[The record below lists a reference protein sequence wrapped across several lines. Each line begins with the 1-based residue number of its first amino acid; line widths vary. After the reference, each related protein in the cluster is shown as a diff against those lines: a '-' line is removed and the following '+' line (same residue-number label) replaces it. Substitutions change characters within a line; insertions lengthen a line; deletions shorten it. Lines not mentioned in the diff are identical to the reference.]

1 MVIFSTLA
9 GCVPQGEL
17 SSPLLINL
25 NQTPTVEPTPEPL
38 PTRPSYQPGTLVDYT
53 AQMGDTL
60 PALAAHFNT
69 TVEEIRAANPDIP
82 ADATTMPAGYPMRI
96 PIYYQA
102 FWGNPYQIIPDNL
115 FVNGPTAAKFDAVA
129 YVDSQPGWFKN
140 YSFFGGGETRRG
152 GEIINYIATNYS
164 LNPQML
170 LALVEYATNAL
181 TNPTIPENEDPYPF
195 GYQSKTDQGLYRQ
208 LLWAAE
214 ILNNGYY
221 GWRTGKLRSFEH
233 KDGTLERPD
242 PWQNAATVALQY
254 FYSRTMTIE
263 DYATAI
269 YSQGYAAAFRRL
281 FGDPWEKMEAIFPAS
296 LRQPAL
302 LLPFASGETWS
313 FTGGPH
319 TGYGEGE
326 PYAALDF
333 APPALTA
340 GCQATPLFT
349 TAVADGV
356 IVRSADAAVVLDLDG
371 DGDER
376 TGWVIFYYHIASNDR
391 IAVGTQV
398 KAGDPI
404 GHPSCEGG
412 RATGTHVHIARK
424 YNGEWIDADS
434 TLAFNLEGWIAHL
447 GSAPYEGSL
456 TRLSETVQASTN
468 SDISTHITA
477 GR

>member
-1 MVIFSTLA
+1 MDLLKRTSAARSKLRLKGFRTLLVLVVLSTLA
-9 GCVPQGEL
+9 GCLPQGG
-17 SSPLLINL
+17 SDSPFLLNL
-25 NQTPTVEPTPEPL
+25 NQTATVEPTPAPL

-69 TVEEIRAANPDIP
+69 TIAEIRAANPDIP
-82 ADATTMPAGYPMRI
+82 ADATTMPMGYPMKI

-115 FVNGPTAAKFDAVA
+115 FVNGPSAVEFDAVA

-140 YSFFGGGETRRG
+140 YSFYGGGETRRG

-181 TNPTIPENEDPYPF
+181 TNPTMPEEEDPYPF
-195 GYQSKTDQGLYRQ
+195 GYESKTDQGLYRQ
-208 LLWAAE
+208 LLWAAD

-221 GWRTGKLRSFEH
+221 GWRNGNLRSFDH
-233 KDGTLERPD
+233 LDGTLERPD

-254 FYSRTMTIE
+254 FYSRTMSIE

-281 FGDPWEKMEAIFPAS
+281 FGDPWDLIEANIPAS
-296 LRQPAL
+296 LQQPEL
-302 LLPFASGETWS
+302 KLPFTSGETWS
-313 FTGGPH
+313 YTGGPH

-340 GCQATPLFT
+340 GCQATATFT
-349 TAVADGV
+349 TAVASGV
-356 IVRSADAAVVLDLDG
+356 IVRSADAAVILDLDG

-376 TGWVIFYYHIASNDR
+376 TN
-391 IAVGTQV
+391 
-398 KAGDPI
+398 
-404 GHPSCEGG
+404 
-412 RATGTHVHIARK
+412 
-424 YNGEWIDADS
+424 
-434 TLAFNLEGWIAHL
+434 
-447 GSAPYEGSL
+447 
-456 TRLSETVQASTN
+456 
-468 SDISTHITA
+468 
-477 GR
+477 